1 LKKECE
7 EIIGNLYQSHII
19 NKDPKKLKVITHSLL
34 LKSMEPHRKRMYD
47 LIETAAKRKNEKSKW
62 DINPPKKPSPE
73 AIKAAQPKT
82 EEVDYST
89 FDR

>member
-1 LKKECE
+1 
-7 EIIGNLYQSHII
+7 
-19 NKDPKKLKVITHSLL
+19 
-34 LKSMEPHRKRMYD
+34 MEPHRKRMYD